1 MKRTLIASLL
11 ILAAALPA
19 SAQHFGLTGGWYLP
33 YGTMKDY
40 ANSGFDGGIVLQIGA
55 PLVPVNFRFDATYG
69 EMPGKTMTFTGG
81 ETAKSDFTTY
91 GASANVVWTI
101 FGATLPT
108 KFYLIGGIGYYGV
121 QQKYSVTG
129 MPSIPSITNSSFGY
143 NAGLGFRF
151 TKFFIE
157 ARWTDITTGLQTV
170 SESGVGGKSSL
181 QVVPVNVGFIC

>member
-11 ILAAALPA
+11 VLAAALPA

-33 YGTMKDY
+33 YGTVKDY

-55 PLVPVNFRFDATYG
+55 PLVPVNFRIDATYG
-69 EMPGKTMTFTGG
+69 ELPGKTIDLGG
-81 ETAKSDFTTY
+81 GTSAKSDFTTY
-91 GASANVVWTI
+91 GASANIVWTI
-101 FGATLPT
+101 FGSTLPP

-129 MPSIPSITNSSFGY
+129 LPSIPSATKSAFGY

-157 ARWTDITTGLQTV
+157 ARWTDITNGLETASLGGTGST
-170 SESGVGGKSSL
+170 SL
-181 QVVPVNVGFIC
+181 QVVPVNVGFIF